1 MRTKNALPGVLKLVK
16 NIFLTS
22 FQTRPASL
30 GSRLRGLHPA
40 ARIISAP
47 SAQKFHSAAWV
58 RLDQLCRAELAQLE
72 SHPTCRVRSIFP
84 DVCAAWVRLSQSR
97 CTSLALLEPH
107 PLAAGENDF
116 DFICAVRGANSA
128 RLLGSRGFLM
138 YFIIPYQRLSEK
150 ASFCVVFFF
159 DKWIKSAYDR
169 IVGLFP
175 QMRKF
180 KGGNTMDTG
189 SRNGA
194 DRSSAEPEPHL
205 RLWPL

>member
-1 MRTKNALPGVLKLVK
+1 M
-16 NIFLTS
+16 
-22 FQTRPASL
+22 
-30 GSRLRGLHPA
+30 HPA
-40 ARIISAP
+40 ARIISAL

-58 RLDQLCRAELAQLE
+58 RLDQLCCAELAQLE
-72 SHPTCRVRSIFP
+72 SHPTCRAERVFP
-84 DVCAAWVRLSQSR
+84 DVCAAWVRLCQSR
-97 CTSLALLEPH
+97 CALLESH
-107 PLAAGENDF
+107 PLAAGKNRL

-138 YFIIPYQRLSEK
+138 YFIIPYRRLSEK

-159 DKWIKSAYDR
+159 DKWIKSAYNR
-169 IVGLFP
+169 IVGVFP

>member
-1 MRTKNALPGVLKLVK
+1 
-16 NIFLTS
+16 
-22 FQTRPASL
+22 
-30 GSRLRGLHPA
+30 
-40 ARIISAP
+40 
-47 SAQKFHSAAWV
+47 KFH
-58 RLDQLCRAELAQLE
+58 
-72 SHPTCRVRSIFP
+72 TCRVRSIFP
-84 DVCAAWVRLSQSR
+84 DV
-97 CTSLALLEPH
+97 H
-107 PLAAGENDF
+107 AAGENDF

-150 ASFCVVFFF
+150 ALFCVVFFF

-169 IVGLFP
+169 IVGVFP

-180 KGGNTMDTG
+180 KGGNTMDAG

-194 DRSSAEPEPHL
+194 DRSSAEPGPHL